1 MSFLSKP
8 YLFYILPHH
17 AISCATFWLTRR
29 RGPWVPLLIRWFI
42 HQYQINLDEA
52 ETADITAYPDFN
64 TFFTRRLKP
73 QARPLAEGSEIIVSP
88 VDGTVSAHGSIE
100 ETQILQAKGRF
111 YSLIELLGGEI
122 HAKPYQHGMF
132 VTLYLSPQD
141 YHRVHM
147 PVSGRLTQM
156 TYVPGRLFSVA
167 PDTVTTIPR
176 LFARNERVITHFDT
190 SWGPMAM
197 VLVGAINVAAIE
209 TVWGGLITP
218 PHRKRIKKFDY
229 SEKPDAPHLQKG
241 TEMGQF
247 NLGSTVILLFP
258 QDIMHWRSQ
267 LKTITKVRV
276 GEAIGRFAHP
286 SA

>member
-1 MSFLSKP
+1 MSFPSKP
-8 YLFYILPHH
+8 YLLYILPHH
-17 AISCATFWLTRR
+17 AISCVTFWLTRQ
-29 RGPWVPLLIRWFI
+29 RGPWVPLLIRWFV

-52 ETADITAYPDFN
+52 EITDITAYPDFN

-73 QARPLAEGSEIIVSP
+73 QARPLAESSEIIVSP

-100 ETQILQAKGRF
+100 ETRMLQAKGRF

-122 HAKPYQHGMF
+122 HAEPYRHGMF
-132 VTLYLSPQD
+132 MTLYLSPQD
-141 YHRVHM
+141 YHCVHM

-218 PHRKRIKKFDY
+218 PHRRRIKNFDY

-241 TEMGQF
+241 AEMGQF

-258 QDIMHWRSQ
+258 QGIMHWRSQ
-267 LKTITKVRV
+267 LKTIAKVRV
-276 GEAIGRFAHP
+276 GEAIGKFAHP
-286 SA
+286 PA